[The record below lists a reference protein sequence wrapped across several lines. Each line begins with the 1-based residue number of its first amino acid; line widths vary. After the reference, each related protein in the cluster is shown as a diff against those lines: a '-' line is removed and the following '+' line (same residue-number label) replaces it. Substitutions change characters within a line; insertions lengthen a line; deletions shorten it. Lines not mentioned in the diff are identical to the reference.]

1 MALTE
6 DQLKILSQFP
16 LNDALDSVR
25 SSLPNADNP
34 QKEDI
39 AQIFYVL
46 AGTRPALE
54 FGQGM
59 KIFQIRDDVLY
70 DRVKLDQFYRLVG
83 LVVDKSSDA
92 LIWTAVFDAIDNFC
106 QRTPPS
112 SIPHYLAPT
121 FNGTP
126 IKTSSNRL
134 INDEKRDTIEAGLF
148 IELRNSTFRNIPTFC
163 DKFFNPENWNEKQ
176 RAMLQQ
182 VMTAYE
188 GEKWAGFP
196 TDEPTETL
204 VWDWLC
210 SLETRFLADAPYKL
224 DMTHHAHVLN
234 RKGQINV
241 YFRSPVVAASGKSWK
256 NVLVVGE
263 LKTTYST
270 NTFKGNFLQL
280 ARLVRNTFADQP
292 MRRFIHGFLLCGLI
306 IELWVFDR
314 SGAYSSGPFNIH
326 KEPEK
331 FARAFV
337 GYATMD
343 NATIGLDIF
352 IKREKMDRY
361 ITVDDTSSNPK
372 RIKLN
377 EAKLKPK
384 AIVCRGTTIYTTE
397 ENFVAKFSWLSAK
410 RKLEVVHLKRA
421 EESGVEGVARVVG
434 HRQITTTSEIR
445 SGLDISAAHQHL
457 FPAKNEDPPLSAT
470 ASTSESTT
478 ANTNRPSRKR
488 KSDSTLDNVSIS
500 KKRANS
506 SVSTPGNDDVWE
518 NRIFSCLVISP
529 AGRVIH
535 EFQSAKELLESMRD
549 AIRAHQNLYVHG
561 NILHRDISPNNI
573 IIVVPNKPE
582 GYKGMLID
590 LDLAKEIH
598 SGPSGAIQQTGTI
611 QFMAVEVLNNIAHT
625 YRHDLESFFYVLLW
639 LCAYQSWNNG
649 IAGQK
654 KLSKTESVVEK
665 WNQGRPKEIAS
676 VKTAHMTINGVEEIM
691 GEFPEALNVVKPLC
705 LEIRSI
711 LFGMSA
717 KLIFGTPAEDPGKLY
732 QSIIAAYNKAID
744 ILYNS

>member
-6 DQLKILSQFP
+6 DQLNILSQFP
-16 LNDALDSVR
+16 LNDALDIVR
-25 SSLPNADNP
+25 NSLRNNADNP

-39 AQIFYVL
+39 ANIFYIL
-46 AGTRPALE
+46 SGTKPALQ
-54 FGQGM
+54 FGKGIE
-59 KIFQIRDDVLY
+59 IFQIRIDILY
-70 DRVKLDQFYRLVG
+70 DKAELDQFCRLVG

-92 LIWTAVFDAIDNFC
+92 LIWTAVFDVIDNFR

-134 INDEKRDTIEAGLF
+134 ADDEKRDKIEAELF
-148 IELRNSTFRNIPTFC
+148 VELRNSTFRNIQTFC
-163 DKFFNPENWNEKQ
+163 DKFFNPENWNEEQ
-176 RAMLQQ
+176 RVMLQE
-182 VMTAYE
+182 VMKAYK
-188 GEKWAGFP
+188 GGKWAGWP
-196 TDEPTETL
+196 TDDPTETP
-204 VWDWLC
+204 VWNWLR
-210 SLETRFLADAPYKL
+210 SLETQFLADAPYKL
-224 DMTHHAHVLN
+224 DMTQHAHVLN
-234 RKGQINV
+234 RKGQIDV
-241 YFRSPVVAASGKSWK
+241 YFRSPDAAASGKSWK

-263 LKTTYST
+263 LKATYST
-270 NTFKGNFLQL
+270 NTFKAHFLQL
-280 ARLVRNTFADQP
+280 ARLMRNTFADQP
-292 MRRFIHGFLLCGLI
+292 MRRFVHGFLLRGFMM
-306 IELWVFDR
+306 ELWVFDR

-361 ITVDDTSSNPK
+361 ITVDDTGSNPK

-377 EAKLKPK
+377 EARLKPE
-384 AIVCRGTTIYTTE
+384 AIICRGTTIYTTE
-397 ENFVAKFSWLSAK
+397 DNFVAKFSWLSAK
-410 RKLEVVHLKRA
+410 GKLEVVHLKRA

-434 HRQITTTSEIR
+434 HRQITTISEIR

-457 FPAKNEDPPLSAT
+457 FRAKNEDPPLSAT

-478 ANTNRPSRKR
+478 ANTSRPSRKR
-488 KSDSTLDNVSIS
+488 KSDSTLDNVSTS

-506 SVSTPGNDDVWE
+506 SLSTPGDDVWE

-529 AGRVIH
+529 AGRVIR
-535 EFQSAKELLESMRD
+535 EFQSTKELLESMRD
-549 AIRAHQNLYVHG
+549 AIKAHQNLYVHG

-573 IIVVPNKPE
+573 II
-582 GYKGMLID
+582 
-590 LDLAKEIH
+590 
-598 SGPSGAIQQTGTI
+598 
-611 QFMAVEVLNNIAHT
+611 FMAVEVLNNIAHT

-639 LCAYQSWNNG
+639 LCAHQSWHNG
-649 IAGQK
+649 IAGQEK
-654 KLSKTESVVEK
+654 SSKTESVLK
-665 WNQGRPKEIAS
+665 RWNQGRPKEIAIA
-676 VKTAHMTINGVEEIM
+676 KTAHMTINGVEEII
-691 GEFPEALNVVKPLC
+691 GEFPEVLNIVKPLC

-717 KLIFGTPAEDPGKLY
+717 KLIFGTPAGDPGKLY
-732 QSIIAAYNKAID
+732 QSIIAAYDEAINT
-744 ILYNS
+744 LYNS